1 MPTVPALI
9 RSRIASMERVG
20 DCDAAAAGSAAS
32 TRRAAS
38 TPAANFPK
46 ANFPKANFPKANF
59 QAANF
64 QDNRCSTI
72 RTPDAVLRLIP
83 GSLDRLPSLAGNGR
97 ELLHA
102 RRRLGVAESGRLA
115 VPLRRDRGIGP
126 DAAGIGPAEKARIVR
141 HAERCHRLRAATR

>member
-46 ANFPKANFPKANF
+46 ANFPKANF
-59 QAANF
+59 QA
-64 QDNRCSTI
+64 NRCSTI

-115 VPLRRDRGIGP
+115 VPLRR
-126 DAAGIGPAEKARIVR
+126 
-141 HAERCHRLRAATR
+141 